1 MEALKKRSEFT
12 FPTHIDFLP
21 GPSPKLAYTA
31 NNAPVHGYEHALT
44 GLLTKLDGL
53 ESCGDAEV
61 RKARKEAVKRV
72 EEELKRLDKIKADT
86 QAEVSATEEMQ
97 SEVTRLNVDP
107 ILVPLPEDIDLEDDI
122 TETTDSEGTRPI
134 DERPTL
140 ELLDPT
146 SIIQAD
152 SASSP
157 GIERLFNTVEYVAHS
172 IPTTTSHTSNHEH
185 TVLPESL
192 QDIIGNTSRPQ
203 IPGGGSF
210 RTSLVSSPS
219 EVNEGGSDLELE
231 GYVDATPL
239 SGDGDTV
246 TEEVENDGE
255 LEPMNKWDLD
265 N

>member
-1 MEALKKRSEFT
+1 MEALKKRVKRAEVYSIF
-12 FPTHIDFLP
+12 FHH
-21 GPSPKLAYTA
+21 SPVRVYVPDPYRLSTW
-31 NNAPVHGYEHALT
+31 PVTETCIHSQQCTGAWYEHALT
-44 GLLTKLDGL
+44 GLLTKLDGV
-53 ESCGDAEV
+53 ESYGDAEL

-86 QAEVSATEEMQ
+86 QA
-97 SEVTRLNVDP
+97 
-107 ILVPLPEDIDLEDDI
+107 EDDI

-210 RTSLVSSPS
+210 RTLLVSSPS

>member
-1 MEALKKRSEFT
+1 MEALKKRV
-12 FPTHIDFLP
+12 
-21 GPSPKLAYTA
+21 KR
-31 NNAPVHGYEHALT
+31 
-44 GLLTKLDGL
+44 
-53 ESCGDAEV
+53 AEV
-61 RKARKEAVKRV
+61 YSIFFHHSPVRVYVPDPYRLSTWPVTETCIHSQQCTGAWVRARADGTADEAGWSGVVR
-72 EEELKRLDKIKADT
+72 R
-86 QAEVSATEEMQ
+86 
-97 SEVTRLNVDP
+97 RRN
-107 ILVPLPEDIDLEDDI
+107 IDLEDDI

-210 RTSLVSSPS
+210 RTLLVSSPS